1 MRIFW
6 IREDPHTVGDLRGI
20 DGIGNCRN
28 SAGHDL
34 LPERG
39 GGYDLHRLNPPV
51 VLAVRDVHPRLAAV
65 FEIEDDRE
73 GQSVVAGRRVRNV
86 RDIQFK
92 HRLGPFDP
100 SSRSKLSRSAQRE
113 LDWYEAPWSA
123 NALISVLLC
132 ASLGRSC
139 RDRAAPNCSTAFSPV
154 SPARARPGKYDL
166 DVGNADKAEDLA
178 KVPLD
183 VSGR

>member
-1 MRIFW
+1 VHSRLRRLPVDFRKLLGERLDKRRRKQDRPHRERSVLEGSAGYLHEGMLIFW

-28 SAGHDL
+28 SAGLDL

-51 VLAVRDVHPRLAAV
+51 VLAVRDVHPCLAAV

-73 GQSVVAGRRVRNV
+73 GQSVVAGCRVRNV

-100 SSRSKLSRSAQRE
+100 SSRSKLSRPAQRE
-113 LDWYEAPWSA
+113 LDWYEAPWS
-123 NALISVLLC
+123 
-132 ASLGRSC
+132 
-139 RDRAAPNCSTAFSPV
+139 D
-154 SPARARPGKYDL
+154 
-166 DVGNADKAEDLA
+166 
-178 KVPLD
+178 
-183 VSGR
+183 